1 MASKES
7 AIKQETGNADSASA
21 STRAST
27 LNKNKTK
34 ARGRGKNHK
43 AQETKACENKNDNVM
58 VDPVELLFK

>member
-7 AIKQETGNADSASA
+7 AIKQETDNADSASA

-27 LNKNKTK
+27 LNENKTN

-43 AQETKACENKNDNVM
+43 AQETKACENQNDNVM
-58 VDPVELLFK
+58 VDPVQLLFK